1 MRFQQLTGVL
11 FAVLL
16 AGAPPWARAEDLP
29 PTVAQALRTAG
40 IPVSSVG
47 IAVQETGQD
56 RPLLAVNAQTALNPA
71 STMKLV
77 TTYASLELLG
87 PSYRWHTQAF
97 LGGALKDGLLS
108 GDLILKGDG
117 DPKLTLEA
125 FWLLLRNLRAQGLR
139 EIRGD
144 LVIDR
149 SRFAVAEH
157 DTALFDGDGLR
168 PYNVGADA
176 LLINFK
182 SVRFQF
188 WPDPA
193 AGIVKVTADPAIVEV
208 TSTLRLAD
216 AACGEW
222 RDRIKAEFPAQ
233 VSPPRAMFSGTYGT
247 PCGERDWH
255 VALLSPTQYAAAIFR
270 SLWTELGG
278 SISGSTRE
286 GIAPAQARPVA
297 TFESPTL
304 AEAVRDMNKFS
315 NNVMARQIFLSIA
328 ADETSGPATGEGA
341 QRAIKAWLSKKGL
354 VFPEFSVENGSG
366 LSRTDRISAQSLTT
380 LLVAAFRSPSMP
392 ELMASLP
399 LVATDGTMRRRL
411 RNGAI
416 AGQAHIK
423 TGSLSDVRAIA
434 GYVLDRNGRRYA
446 VTMIVNHP
454 NAQKSQPAQDALLN
468 WIYSR

>member
-1 MRFQQLTGVL
+1 M
-11 FAVLL
+11 
-16 AGAPPWARAEDLP
+16 
-29 PTVAQALRTAG
+29 
-40 IPVSSVG
+40 
-47 IAVQETGQD
+47 QETAQD

-87 PSYRWHTQAF
+87 PAYRWHTQAF
-97 LGGALKDGLLS
+97 LGGPLKDGLLS
-108 GDLILKGDG
+108 GDLILKGGG

-125 FWLLLRNLRAQGLR
+125 FWLLLRSLRAQGLK

-149 SRFAVAEH
+149 SRFAAGEH
-157 DTALFDGDGLR
+157 NGALFDGDGLR

-193 AGIVKVTADPAIVEV
+193 AGIARVTADPAIVEV
-208 TSTLRLAD
+208 ASTLRLAD
-216 AACGEW
+216 VACGEW
-222 RDRIKAEFPAQ
+222 RDRIKGDFPVQA
-233 VSPPRAMFSGTYGT
+233 SPPRAMFSGTYST
-247 PCGERDWH
+247 ACGERDWH
-255 VALLSPTQYAAAIFR
+255 LALLSPTQYAAAIFR

-278 SISGSTRE
+278 SISGVTRE
-286 GIAPAQARPVA
+286 GIAPAQAKPVA
-297 TFESPTL
+297 AFESPTL
-304 AEAVRDMNKFS
+304 SEAVRDMNKFS

-328 ADETSGPATGEGA
+328 ADEASGPATAEGA
-341 QRAIKAWLSKKGL
+341 QRAIKAWLAKKGL

-366 LSRTDRISAQSLTT
+366 LSRTDRISAQNLTT
-380 LLVAAFRSPSMP
+380 LLVSAFRSPSMP

-399 LVATDGTMRRRL
+399 LVAADGTMKRRL

-468 WIYSR
+468 WVYSR